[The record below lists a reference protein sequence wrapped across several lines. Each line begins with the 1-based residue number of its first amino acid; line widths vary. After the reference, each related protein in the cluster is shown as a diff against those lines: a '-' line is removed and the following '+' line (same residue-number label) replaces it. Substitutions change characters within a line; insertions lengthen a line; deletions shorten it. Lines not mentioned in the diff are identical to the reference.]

1 MDAIAQTLKNA
12 TDTASESIKSVQNA
26 RRQAFS
32 NVLGLSK
39 VENHVFIFG
48 SRITKMKGEQ

>member
-1 MDAIAQTLKNA
+1 MDDIAQTLKNA

-26 RRQAFS
+26 RRQALS

-48 SRITKMKGEQ
+48 SRITKMKGE